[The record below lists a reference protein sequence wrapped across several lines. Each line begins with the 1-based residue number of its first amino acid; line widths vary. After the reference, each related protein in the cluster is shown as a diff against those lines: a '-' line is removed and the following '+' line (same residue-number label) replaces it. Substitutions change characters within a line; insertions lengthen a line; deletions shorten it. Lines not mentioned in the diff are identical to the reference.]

1 MPFAGAFTGKAAD
14 GLKET
19 VLVHTSLESQLVEG
33 VTASI
38 GAEQIVKDFKSAN
51 ISYDLAV
58 RLTGKFKTA
67 FPDGPPKAAKDDKG
81 EANDPSKEPQLKESK
96 ADGVVILVGDS
107 DMLNDQV
114 CVQVQ
119 NFMGYRLVRPLNG
132 NLNLMQSLVEQLSG
146 DNDLISLRSRA
157 SLNRPFTR
165 LNEMEAKAGRE
176 WQDKLKDL
184 ETRKSET
191 ETKISQLQASKTGT
205 EQSFILSPEQQ
216 KELENYQKAVAD
228 VNKDLKST
236 RKRLRQDT
244 DSLELWTKVANI
256 GAVPVLVALTGI
268 VLAVVKRK
276 RTAAK

>member
-1 MPFAGAFTGKAAD
+1 
-14 GLKET
+14 
-19 VLVHTSLESQLVEG
+19 
-33 VTASI
+33 
-38 GAEQIVKDFKSAN
+38 
-51 ISYDLAV
+51 
-58 RLTGKFKTA
+58 
-67 FPDGPPKAAKDDKG
+67 
-81 EANDPSKEPQLKESK
+81 
-96 ADGVVILVGDS
+96 
-107 DMLNDQV
+107 
-114 CVQVQ
+114 
-119 NFMGYRLVRPLNG
+119 
-132 NLNLMQSLVEQLSG
+132 MQSLVEQLSG